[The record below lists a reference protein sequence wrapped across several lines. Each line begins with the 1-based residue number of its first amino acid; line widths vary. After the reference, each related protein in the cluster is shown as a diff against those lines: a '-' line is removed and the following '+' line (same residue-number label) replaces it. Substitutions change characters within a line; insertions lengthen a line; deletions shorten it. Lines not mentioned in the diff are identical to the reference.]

1 MIAGRNQRQFAQN
14 VGQGDN
20 IHHRFGWQIHNLG
33 TDLGR
38 AGPPIFRLSRAIIVQ
53 GLDKSTLALLDLVC
67 VGADSHLE
75 NQVDTAIP
83 ALLNGRTEC
92 GERSVIVRRRRNE
105 KNEVLGASNQNV
117 ISEYIQIHANT
128 YVYIRICTYTEEYMR
143 ICAYTY

>member
-117 ISEYIQIHANT
+117 ISEYYDIQINT
-128 YVYIRICTYTEEYMR
+128 YGYTGMPAYTYRYMQIFTYTE
-143 ICAYTY
+143 